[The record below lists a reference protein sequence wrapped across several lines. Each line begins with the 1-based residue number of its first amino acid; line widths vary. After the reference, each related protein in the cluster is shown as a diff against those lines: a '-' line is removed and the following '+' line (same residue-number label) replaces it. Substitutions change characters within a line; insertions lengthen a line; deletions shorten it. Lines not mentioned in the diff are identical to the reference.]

1 MMRQMSSKL
10 NAIQAFELR
19 ERKTNAAP
27 CCSCVC
33 LFGGILPRLADG
45 VKFEGGHAA
54 FATCVCK
61 LLLPPLFLS
70 LLYLLLP
77 LLMIMS

>member
-19 ERKTNAAP
+19 ERKTNASP

-45 VKFEGGHAA
+45 VKFEGGYAA

-61 LLLPPLFLS
+61 LLLPPLFF
-70 LLYLLLP
+70 LLP